1 MKLFQLIEFLL
12 EMRLKKELPQT
23 VSEYKDHPL
32 YVLKRHLLKFQSIYP
47 ENAEPVGDFR
57 NESVYSR
64 DNMATLHSRQ
74 TWLKFARVVKPFEK
88 AYKIVKGR
96 LKQSEIKQG
105 LFPTNF

>member
-1 MKLFQLIEFLL
+1 
-12 EMRLKKELPQT
+12 MRLKKELPQT